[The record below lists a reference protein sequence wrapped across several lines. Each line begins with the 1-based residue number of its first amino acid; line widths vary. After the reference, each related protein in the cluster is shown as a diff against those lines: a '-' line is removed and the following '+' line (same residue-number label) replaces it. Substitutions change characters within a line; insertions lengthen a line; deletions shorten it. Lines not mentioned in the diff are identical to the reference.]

1 MADKTSIVTPE
12 RFASGITYQEFVE
25 QIKVNKDRFQQFYDQ
40 FQLTPEDAEFFKKA
54 VQSPQGPAKMLVI
67 GEDW

>member
-1 MADKTSIVTPE
+1 MADKTTVVTPE

-40 FQLTPEDAEFFKKA
+40 FQLTPEDAEFFKRA
-54 VQSPQGPAKMLVI
+54 VQDPQGPAKMLVI